1 MLVYII
7 VGCPSPCP
15 PGPPGARGATGSKGA
30 QGNIGAPGQPGE
42 PGFPGPPGRD
52 GGFGPPGAPG
62 APGSPGPAGPKGE
75 AAEPPPPVKDRE
87 YLSSYH
93 SQYYLIRLLSIV
105 FTNSCVKC
113 CMDNQNSCLTHMKFK
128 FYFDWPQ

>member
-1 MLVYII
+1 M
-7 VGCPSPCP
+7 
-15 PGPPGARGATGSKGA
+15 
-30 QGNIGAPGQPGE
+30 GAPGQPME

-52 GGFGPPGAPG
+52 GGFGPTGAPG
-62 APGSPGPAGPKGE
+62 APGSPGPASPKGE
-75 AAEPPPPVKDRE
+75 AAEPPPTVKDRK

-113 CMDNQNSCLTHMKFK
+113 CMDNQNRCLTHMKFK
-128 FYFDWPQ
+128 FYFDCPQ